1 MELRLSDSPA
11 HRVFDLIPI
20 LSERQADRERARE
33 VAATGATLSVSYFV
47 MNAAAT
53 LIAGYGLLANS
64 EAVIIGAM
72 LIAMLY
78 GPILAIGLALAEL
91 DARLLARAMIAEIA
105 GVAWVLAIGV
115 IIGLIHWKIPLSDQL
130 LARTRPNLL
139 DLMIA
144 LVGGAAGAYAAA
156 SPRISGAVVGVA
168 IATALCP
175 PLTACGILLARGY
188 PTLAAGAALLFF
200 TNLVAI
206 ATAAMATFLVMGHR
220 AARARNLSLATLLAR
235 SIPLLTLALLGFYL
249 IGALRQSVEDVS
261 LRNSVLNAI
270 ESGLENTPGAH
281 VAEVRLD
288 EENGRR
294 VAFVVVRAP
303 APFTAEMVARLDD
316 EIERATGRNLSLHLR
331 TVLVNEMTRDGPA
344 FQTRRSG
351 TTVLR

>member
-1 MELRLSDSPA
+1 MELRLSVFPA
-11 HRVFDLIPI
+11 HRVFDLFHIA
-20 LSERQADRERARE
+20 SEDPADREKTRV
-33 VAATGATLSVSYFV
+33 VATSGATLSVSYFV

-91 DARLLARAMIAEIA
+91 DVRLLARAVIAEIA

-115 IIGLIHWKIPLSDQL
+115 FIGLMHWKIPLSDQL
-130 LARTRPNLL
+130 LARTTPNLL

-156 SPRISGAVVGVA
+156 SPGISGAVVGVA

-175 PLTACGILLARGY
+175 PLTACGILLARGH

-206 ATAAMATFLVMGHR
+206 ATAAMATFLLMGHR
-220 AARARNLSLATLLAR
+220 AIRARNSSLATLSAR
-235 SIPLLTLALLGFYL
+235 SIPLLTLVLLGFYL
-249 IGALRQSVEDVS
+249 IGALQRSVEEVS
-261 LRNSVLNAI
+261 LRNSVLSTI
-270 ESGLENTPGAH
+270 ESGLARTPGAH
-281 VAEVRLD
+281 VVEVRLD
-288 EENGRR
+288 NENGRHM
-294 VAFVVVRAP
+294 AFVVVRAP
-303 APFTAEMVARLDD
+303 APFTAAMVARLDD
-316 EIERATGRNLSLHLR
+316 EIERAVGRNLSLHLR

-344 FQTRRSG
+344 FQTRRSEMNM
-351 TTVLR
+351 LR